1 GCRTPSEWNP
11 CPIPTF
17 LGDGVGAIS
26 SGHRG
31 VVAMQQVLNEVGQI
45 AQRLAGVIW
54 QVLQF
59 IWNWSFGQ
67 IVTMFQ
73 VPFNNLPLW
82 KQVLFVVVI
91 AALAYFLYKVAKDLL
106 KAVQSVLGAIVGL
119 ISALIAMLP
128 QIVYAGLIAF
138 GGAWIITTMNPTW
151 IPIALRCSA
160 GARQTQVCTALQWA
174 AQGSR
179 KWLSGAAGSTTLV

>member
-1 GCRTPSEWNP
+1 
-11 CPIPTF
+11 
-17 LGDGVGAIS
+17 
-26 SGHRG
+26 
-31 VVAMQQVLNEVGQI
+31 MQQVLNEVGQI
-45 AQRLAGVIW
+45 AQRLSAVIW

-67 IVTMFQ
+67 VVKMFQ
-73 VPFNNLPLW
+73 LSFNGLPLW
-82 KQVLFVVVI
+82 KQVLFVVVL

-138 GGAWIITTMNPTW
+138 GGAWIITNMNPTW
-151 IPIALRCSA
+151 VPIAL
-160 GARQTQVCTALQWA
+160 Q
-174 AQGSR
+174 
-179 KWLSGAAGSTTLV
+179 